1 VSRRLTIGPFNRVE
15 GDLEVTLDVA
25 DGRVA
30 SAQVSSSLYRG
41 FEHILLAKHP
51 LDALVIVPRIC
62 GICSVSQSSAAAT
75 ALAAAAGLEMP
86 PNGRLA
92 SNLIL
97 ACENL
102 ADHLTHFYLFFMP
115 DFAREA
121 YRGHCWHDQA
131 EKRFKATVGEAQR
144 EALPARADLLR
155 LMGYLAGKWPHS
167 LALQPGG
174 TTRAVTATE
183 KVRLLAVLR
192 EFRAFLSTIVFG
204 DALENVAAISSVD
217 QLAAW
222 AQGRPADF
230 PRFLEIAGDLGLA
243 RVGRASDGF
252 LSYGAYSHGGEDG
265 QPLFARGVWR
275 GAWQPC
281 DEALISED
289 VSHAWLHGD
298 RPLHP
303 QQGETRPF
311 TGEFSRSARRLH
323 LVQGPALRRPGRRE
337 RCPGPPDGRRPAAAA
352 GAGGDRRRQ
361 RAGAGRRPPART
373 RPRGAGDGAL
383 GPRADT
389 RRSLLQAMASYPIRP
404 APCGLVEAARGALGH
419 WLRIERGRIAGYQ
432 IIAPTT
438 WNFSPRDAA
447 GVPGALEQALVGL
460 PVGEGESA
468 PLTRAARRAVV

>member
-1 VSRRLTIGPFNRVE
+1 
-15 GDLEVTLDVA
+15 
-25 DGRVA
+25 
-30 SAQVSSSLYRG
+30 
-41 FEHILLAKHP
+41 
-51 LDALVIVPRIC
+51 
-62 GICSVSQSSAAAT
+62 
-75 ALAAAAGLEMP
+75 MP

-115 DFAREA
+115 DFARAA
-121 YRGHCWHDQA
+121 YRGRCWHDQA
-131 EKRFKATVGEAQR
+131 ERRFKATVGEAQR
-144 EALPARADLLR
+144 EAMPARADLLR

-192 EFRAFLSTIVFG
+192 EFRAFLSATVFG
-204 DALENVAAISSVD
+204 DALENVTAISSAD

-222 AQGRPADF
+222 AQGRSADF
-230 PRFLEIAGDLGLA
+230 PRFLAIAGDLGLA

-265 QPLFARGVWR
+265 QPLFARGLWR
-275 GAWQPC
+275 GAWQPF
-281 DEALISED
+281 DEPRITED
-289 VSHAWLHGD
+289 VTHAWLHGD
-298 RPLHP
+298 RPRHP

-311 TGEFSRSARRLH
+311 TGELSD
-323 LVQGPALRRPGRRE
+323 RPDAYTWCKAPRY
-337 RCPGPPDGRRPAAAA
+337 A
-352 GAGGDRRRQ
+352 GQ
-361 RAGAGRRPPART
+361 VVES
-373 RPRGAGDGAL
+373 GAL
-383 GPRADT
+383 ARQMVAGHPLLRALVAADGGSVLA
-389 RRSLLQAMASYPIRP
+389 RVVARLLELALVVPAMERWVRALTPGEPFCRQWQLPDQASAV
-404 APCGLVEAARGALGH
+404 GLVEAARGALGH

-447 GVPGALEQALVGL
+447 GLPGALEQALVGL
-460 PVGEGESA
+460 SVGEGESA
-468 PLTRAARRAVV
+468 PLTVQHVVRSFDPCMVCTVH